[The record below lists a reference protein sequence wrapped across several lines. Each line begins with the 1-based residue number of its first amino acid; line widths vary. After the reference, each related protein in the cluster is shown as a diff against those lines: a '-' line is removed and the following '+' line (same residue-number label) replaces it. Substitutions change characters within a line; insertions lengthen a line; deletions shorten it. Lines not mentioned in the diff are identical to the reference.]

1 MNDINLREIERN
13 ALEVSNLLFEKAGYN
28 FRVSKLTIADLDWC
42 RAMSRQQPKNK
53 WIPWEFMGSL
63 FYHKNSFNFSF
74 KLLDLSNK
82 PAAACMCQYSKV
94 INAEQDY
101 LDVEMIQNFA
111 IKTSV
116 LDGNTFRFAL
126 YTLIFFMRDAR
137 CHGIRVMSPINSK
150 VADYYINK
158 YNFVDI
164 LGSKEILYRDSK
176 SLSAWLRVDVESRKS
191 LIVSEQLLS
200 DNENNDVNECLEE

>member
-1 MNDINLREIERN
+1 MNDINLREIEHN

-53 WIPWEFMGSL
+53 WIPWEFC
-63 FYHKNSFNFSF
+63 F

-164 LGSKEILYRDSK
+164 LGSKE
-176 SLSAWLRVDVESRKS
+176 
-191 LIVSEQLLS
+191 
-200 DNENNDVNECLEE
+200 